1 MGLEFYS
8 IEINRGSSRKKGENL
23 MSYTMSKKEKSKWY
37 LVIIILLSRLMNYF
51 FSWTFLMNLSRS
63 NQTFNQIF
71 IYLCSLPNSY
81 CSLLTE
87 LPKIP

>member
-37 LVIIILLSRLMNYF
+37 L
-51 FSWTFLMNLSRS
+51 
-63 NQTFNQIF
+63 
-71 IYLCSLPNSY
+71 
-81 CSLLTE
+81 
-87 LPKIP
+87 